1 MRVLFLGDIVG
12 RAARHAVIEHV
23 PELRAELSLDFIV
36 VNCENAAGGFGVTPA
51 ICDELFACGIDVLT
65 TGNHVWDKREI
76 IPYIEANPRLI
87 RPINMAEGTPG
98 SGTVKVTNDAGKR
111 LVVVN
116 AITNLFMNDYDP
128 VFPAVNGA
136 LPPLS
141 GASNRDMAISAT
153 MPACAAS
160 LPAASASSA
169 ASAARVRPASFLSAA
184 FSAAGSIIGSDM
196 MVWRGRPTGTGKKEG
211 GDDQNNRR

>member
-23 PELRAELSLDFIV
+23 PQLRTELSLDFIV
-36 VNCENAAGGFGVTPA
+36 VNCENAAGGFGVTPS

-76 IPYIEANPRLI
+76 IPYIEANPRLL

-98 SGTVKVTNDAGKR
+98 SGTVQITNDAGKR

-128 VFPAVNGA
+128 VFPAVN
-136 LPPLS
+136 
-141 GASNRDMAISAT
+141 
-153 MPACAAS
+153 
-160 LPAASASSA
+160 
-169 ASAARVRPASFLSAA
+169 
-184 FSAAGSIIGSDM
+184 
-196 MVWRGRPTGTGKKEG
+196 
-211 GDDQNNRR
+211 